1 MKPTRKLRALIS
13 GTLVLAAALGGVTQA
28 SASDVETLQS
38 RAQEVA
44 DQVSSYEHRLSDLE
58 MEQVSLETEIA
69 SADRELAALDLE
81 RHRREEDFL
90 AAQASYVKRAVEA
103 YKAGAMGGQ
112 LELLLSA
119 RTLPE
124 LLTLAEAS
132 QQAASLDSDELDD
145 LIAARREA
153 ERTKDRV
160 DVRKQRLI
168 AAQERVATIT
178 TEISGTLEERRVALE
193 QMSAQIAELE
203 RQARRAAARA
213 PEPDALDQL
222 LARAP
227 TGSGPIGSGPS
238 DGIPPGFVGT
248 GVTFEGIA
256 SWYGPG
262 FEGNHTAN
270 GDIFDSSLFTAASKT
285 LPLGSWLYVEHQG
298 RGVVVYV
305 NDRGPYAG
313 DRILDLSQASAQAIG
328 ISGLGWIEAEVVLKK

>member
-1 MKPTRKLRALIS
+1 MELTRKLRALIS
-13 GTLVLAAALGGVTQA
+13 GILVLGAALGGITQA
-28 SASDVETLQS
+28 SASDVETLRS

-58 MEQVSLETEIA
+58 LERGRLEDEIA
-69 SADRELAALDLE
+69 SADRELAELDLE

-90 AAQASYVKRAVEA
+90 QAQASYVERAVEA
-103 YKAGAMGGQ
+103 YKAGATGGQ
-112 LELLLSA
+112 LDLLLSA

-124 LLTLAEAS
+124 MLTLAEAS
-132 QQAASLDSDELDD
+132 QQAASLDSDQLYD

-153 ERTKDRV
+153 ERVKDRI
-160 DVRKQRLI
+160 DVRRQRLI
-168 AAQERVATIT
+168 ASRERVATIS
-178 TEISGTLEERRVALE
+178 TEISGTLEERRLALK
-193 QMSAQIAELE
+193 QMSARLADLE
-203 RQARRAAARA
+203 RQARRAAAQE
-213 PEPDALDQL
+213 PEPDALERS
-222 LARAP
+222 LAGTSSG
-227 TGSGPIGSGPS
+227 TGPSGSGPS
-238 DGIPPGFVGT
+238 NGIPAGFVGT

-313 DRILDLSQASAQAIG
+313 DRILDLSQAAAQAIG
-328 ISGLGWIEAEVVLKK
+328 ISGLGWIEAEVVLKD

>member
-1 MKPTRKLRALIS
+1 MTITRKLRALIS
-13 GTLVLAAALGGVTQA
+13 GILVLGAALGGITQA
-28 SASDVETLQS
+28 SASDVETLRS

-58 MEQVSLETEIA
+58 LEQGRLEDEIA
-69 SADRELAALDLE
+69 SADQELAELDLE

-90 AAQASYVKRAVEA
+90 DAQASYVERAVEA
-103 YKAGAMGGQ
+103 YKAGAMGAQ

-124 LLTLAEAS
+124 MLTLVEAS
-132 QQAASLDSDELDD
+132 RQAASLDSDELDD
-145 LIAARREA
+145 LMAARRVAEA
-153 ERTKDRV
+153 AKDRI
-160 DVRKQRLI
+160 DIRKQRLM
-168 AAQERVATIT
+168 AAQERVATIS
-178 TEISGTLEERRVALE
+178 TEIRGTLEERRVALE
-193 QMSAQIAELE
+193 EMSARLADLE
-203 RQARRAAARA
+203 RQARREAAQE
-213 PEPDALDQL
+213 PEPDALERS
-222 LARAP
+222 LAGTP
-227 TGSGPIGSGPS
+227 SGKGPSGSGPS
-238 DGIPPGFVGT
+238 NGIPAGFLGT

-313 DRILDLSQASAQAIG
+313 DRILDLSQAAAQAIG
-328 ISGLGWIEAEVVLKK
+328 ISGLGWIEAEVVLKN

>member
-1 MKPTRKLRALIS
+1 MELTRKLRALIS
-13 GTLVLAAALGGVTQA
+13 GILVLAAALGGITQA
-28 SASDVETLQS
+28 SASDVETLRS

-44 DQVSSYEHRLSDLE
+44 DQVSSFEHRLSDLE
-58 MEQVSLETEIA
+58 LEQARLEDEIA
-69 SADRELAALDLE
+69 SADRELAELDLE

-90 AAQASYVKRAVEA
+90 EAQASYVDRAVEA

-124 LLTLAEAS
+124 MLTLVEAS

-145 LIAARREA
+145 LVEARREA
-153 ERTKDRV
+153 DRAKDRI
-160 DVRKQRLI
+160 DVRKERLI
-168 AAQERVATIT
+168 ASRERVATIS
-178 TEISGTLEERRVALE
+178 TEISGTLEERRLALK
-193 QMSAQIAELE
+193 QMSERLADLE
-203 RQARRAAARA
+203 RQARRAAAQD
-213 PEPDALDQL
+213 PGTDALERL
-222 LARAP
+222 LAG
-227 TGSGPIGSGPS
+227 TGPSGSGPS
-238 DGIPPGFVGT
+238 NGIPAGFVGT

-285 LPLGSWLYVEHQG
+285 LPLGSWLYVEHAG

-313 DRILDLSQASAQAIG
+313 DRILDLSQAAAQAIG